1 MSVHSTSREARNEA
15 DHIKAAFRS
24 IVTLANMPDEA
35 KAELLLNAEE
45 CVDEAFHD
53 EIADLEH
60 DEEARASCIYHSELA
75 ADIRDLQ
82 RRAF

>member
-1 MSVHSTSREARNEA
+1 MTIHSTSRQARNEA
-15 DHIKAAFRS
+15 DSIKAAFRS

-35 KAELLLNAEE
+35 KASLLLNAEE

-60 DEEARASCIYHSELA
+60 DEEARASCIYHREI
-75 ADIRDLQ
+75 DDMRHPD
-82 RRAF
+82 RGYV

>member
-1 MSVHSTSREARNEA
+1 MTIHSTSREARNEA
-15 DHIKAAFRS
+15 DSIKAAFRS

-35 KAELLLNAEE
+35 KASLLLSAEE

-60 DEEARASCIYHSELA
+60 DEEARASCIYHREI
-75 ADIRDLQ
+75 DDMRHPD
-82 RRAF
+82 RGFV

>member
-1 MSVHSTSREARNEA
+1 MTIHSTSREARNEA
-15 DHIKAAFRS
+15 ENIKAAFRS
-24 IVTLANMPDEA
+24 IVTLANMPDDA